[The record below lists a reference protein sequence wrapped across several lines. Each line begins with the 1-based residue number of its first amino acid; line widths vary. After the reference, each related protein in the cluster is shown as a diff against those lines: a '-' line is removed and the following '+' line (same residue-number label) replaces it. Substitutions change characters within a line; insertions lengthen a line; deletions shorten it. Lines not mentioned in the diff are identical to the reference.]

1 MQVWDQVKVI
11 DPESLYVGEAGLVQK
26 SDAKGNTVKLDIAAE
41 PQIFTDDQLQF
52 LGR

>member
-11 DPESLYVGEAGLVQK
+11 DPESLYAGEAGLVQK
-26 SDAKGNTVKLDIAAE
+26 SDANGNTVKLDNVE
-41 PQIFTDDQLQF
+41 KVQIFTDEQLQF